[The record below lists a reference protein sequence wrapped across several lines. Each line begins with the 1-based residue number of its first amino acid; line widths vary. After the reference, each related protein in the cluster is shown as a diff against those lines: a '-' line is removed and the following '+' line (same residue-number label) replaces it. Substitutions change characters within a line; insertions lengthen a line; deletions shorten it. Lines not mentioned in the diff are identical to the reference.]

1 MFFSFH
7 VTGYMTVLINLRVV
21 RGMILA
27 GCQMLEGDDGGGRAR
42 MMDAIRRS
50 AQVCP
55 GCQARRCQSGLVCRF
70 LLQLRARTVLAAFA
84 LPHRALLIY
93 HSTRPAPRT
102 N

>member
-55 GCQARRCQSGLVCRF
+55 GCQEARCQSGLVCRF
-70 LLQLRARTVLAAFA
+70 LQLRARTVLA
-84 LPHRALLIY
+84 LPHLSF
-93 HSTRPAPRT
+93 HTSAPRT